1 MAKSLRMLLAYVVL
15 AICSLDSV
23 ATAAV
28 PEMPVVLASVF
39 GQVAQP
45 STPRVQPQLPD
56 SSTSQPDAPG
66 TERAAPLPPGILP
79 PTDEEPIGPQPA
91 SPQQSLSALLASNQ
105 SSYRNNSL
113 YSTPNMFGDFFG
125 ARSVI
130 TQSYGGYLDT
140 TCLPNPAWEIVSEV
154 SPRFDFSSTYYVRPT
169 SSNPLVLNP
178 ATYSGDTATYGGNTA
193 FVFLGYDRQGPC
205 GLAEGIVIDSWLDI
219 AASPSGPNSLTGTT
233 KIAEN
238 GSPLPRNRI
247 LFDYALYNNV
257 PLTADGM
264 DVNRFAAGFEM
275 MLLPDIASLEM
286 KLPMVS
292 TLDSTITEG
301 GWTDLSNAE
310 FGNLAVTPKVL
321 LLQTRTCALSTG
333 LTLAVPTADSINVV
347 LPNGTPVASIANES
361 VHLMPF
367 VGWLWKPNTRLY
379 AQGFLQY
386 DVVAN
391 GNPVYTNRSLYPDGL
406 QRSGTLQ
413 DSTYQYV
420 DVAVGYWL
428 HRARNA
434 NELIQGLAVTSEIHW
449 NSSLQEGDSV
459 RNGFI
464 TVGSSV
470 ERTDQVN
477 LTLGAHLPLSSQ
489 TTVSASYSVPIGNRA
504 DQSFDGE
511 FRVMVN
517 RWFGP
522 SG

>member
-1 MAKSLRMLLAYVVL
+1 MAKSLRMLMAYLVL

-39 GQVAQP
+39 GQVVQP
-45 STPRVQPQLPD
+45 PNTSVERSLPEFSTP
-56 SSTSQPDAPG
+56 QPDEPG

-79 PTDEEPIGPQPA
+79 PHDEEPIGPQPA

-105 SSYRNNSL
+105 NSYRNDSL
-113 YSTPNMFGDFFG
+113 YWTPNMFGDFFAARPVL
-125 ARSVI
+125 ARSL
-130 TQSYGGYLDT
+130 GGHVDV
-140 TCLPNPAWEIVSEV
+140 TCLPDPAWEIVSEV
-154 SPRFDFSSTYYVRPT
+154 TPRFTATSEYYVRPTT

-178 ATYSGDTATYGGNTA
+178 TVYRGNTA
-193 FVFLGYDRQGPC
+193 FVFIGYGQGPC
-205 GLAEGIVIDSWLDI
+205 GLAEGIVFSSWLDI
-219 AASPSGPNSLTGTT
+219 AASPSGPNSPTGTT

-247 LFDYALYNNV
+247 LFDYAFYNNV
-257 PLTADGM
+257 PLTIDGM

-292 TLDSTITEG
+292 TLDNSITEG

-321 LLQTRTCALSTG
+321 LMQTPTCALSTG

-347 LPNGTPVASIANES
+347 LPNGTPVANIANES

-367 VGWLWKPNTRLY
+367 VGWLWKPNSRLY

-386 DVVAN
+386 DVAAN

-449 NSSLQEGDSV
+449 NSSLQEEDFV
-459 RNGFI
+459 QDGFI
-464 TVGSSV
+464 TVGSPSV

-489 TTVSASYSVPIGNRA
+489 TTVSASYSVPLGNRA